1 MFMFILFIFDMEE
14 EFNEFIGG
22 IPALFMPGIEDI
34 PFIWDRAPFIFTE
47 DPKLFCISS
56 CSCDFIIEPPIGGWQ
71 GFPSLTNTGT
81 ATLLGEGRGF
91 KSSPFSCLA
100 RFSLYLWF
108 WNQIFTCT
116 GVSRIMLARCSLS
129 GAERYLWVWALENR
143 TRLFRFFW
151 LSGFWEEFPSPFS
164 LLPSHWTSLFVSDFT
179 NVFEL
184 FIVEWLSVLE
194 TSLEW
199 LELPGEFRCPSSTIA
214 KGRTIFKLNENS
226 I

>member
-129 GAERYLWVWALENR
+129 GAERYLCVVISVPIHRSELWKTELAVFVFSDCLYFGR
-143 TRLFRFFW
+143 SFHLHFHCYHHTGRRCLF
-151 LSGFWEEFPSPFS
+151 PISPMCS
-164 LLPSHWTSLFVSDFT
+164 NYS
-179 NVFEL
+179 
-184 FIVEWLSVLE
+184 
-194 TSLEW
+194 
-199 LELPGEFRCPSSTIA
+199 
-214 KGRTIFKLNENS
+214 
-226 I
+226 